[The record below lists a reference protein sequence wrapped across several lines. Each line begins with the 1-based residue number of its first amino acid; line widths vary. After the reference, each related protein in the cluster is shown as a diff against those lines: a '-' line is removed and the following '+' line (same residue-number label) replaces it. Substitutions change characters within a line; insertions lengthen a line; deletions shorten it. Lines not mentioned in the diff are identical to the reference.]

1 MNWAIIMSVEI
12 VRDLRGLHSS
22 IARHRNGPLNTAA
35 SLAIVPTM
43 GAIHKAHEKLVIE
56 AKRNA
61 DIVLVTIF
69 VNPMQFGENEDFS
82 KYPKS
87 EQEDIKRLESK
98 GCDII
103 YIPDIDAIYPEG
115 FDLTINIPKLSS
127 GLCGQKRPNHFKGVS
142 TVVAKLLLQS
152 GADYAVFGEKD
163 YQQLLI
169 IKSLVKNLDIPCK
182 VLAIETI
189 RDENGLA
196 ISSRN
201 QYLNAENRKLANNI
215 NKIMKN
221 AVDIYKNKDLEST
234 IKLVKENFITAGIK
248 KIDYI
253 EIRDNNQLNNIE
265 NNDKSNARLFIA
277 VYIDNIRL
285 IDNIKL

>member
-1 MNWAIIMSVEI
+1 MSVEI

-22 IARHRNGPLNTAA
+22 IARYRNGPLNTAA

-43 GAIHKAHEKLVIE
+43 GAIHEAHEKLIIE

-61 DIVLVTIF
+61 NIVLATIF
-69 VNPMQFGENEDFS
+69 VNPMQFGENEDFN

-87 EQEDIKRLESK
+87 EEEDIKRLSDV

-103 YIPDIDAIYPEG
+103 YIPTIENIYPEG
-115 FDLTINIPKLSS
+115 FDLTINVPNLSS
-127 GLCGQKRPNHFKGVS
+127 VLCGKKRPNHFEGVS
-142 TVVAKLLLQS
+142 TIVAKLLLQS

-169 IKSLVKNLDIPCK
+169 IKSLVKNLDIPCQILPIK
-182 VLAIETI
+182 TI
-189 RDENGLA
+189 RDTNGLA

-201 QYLNAENRKLANNI
+201 KYLNAASKVIANNI
-215 NKIMKN
+215 NKIMKSAIN
-221 AVDIYKNKDLEST
+221 EYKNTDIQTT
-234 IKLVKENFITAGIK
+234 IKFVESNLLSVGIEN
-248 KIDYI
+248 IDYI
-253 EIRDNNQLNNIE
+253 EIRDNNNLSVID

-277 VYIDNIRL
+277 VYIENTRL

>member
-1 MNWAIIMSVEI
+1 MSVEI
-12 VRDLRGLHSS
+12 VRDLRGLHTS

-43 GAIHKAHEKLVIE
+43 GAIHKAHEKLIIE

-61 DIVLVTIF
+61 DIVLATIF
-69 VNPMQFGENEDFS
+69 VNPMQFGKNEDFN

-87 EQEDIKRLESK
+87 EEEDIKRLESK
-98 GCDII
+98 GCNII
-103 YIPDIDAIYPEG
+103 YIPNVETIYPDG
-115 FDLTINIPKLSS
+115 FDLSINVPKLSS
-127 GLCGQKRPNHFKGVS
+127 VLCGKKRPTHFEGVA
-142 TVVAKLLLQS
+142 TIVTKLLLQS

-169 IKSLVKNLDIPCK
+169 IKRLVKNLDIPCQI
-182 VLAIETI
+182 LPIETV

-201 QYLNAENRKLANNI
+201 QYLNTENRNIANNI
-215 NKIMKN
+215 NKIIKN
-221 AVDIYKNKDLEST
+221 AANNYKNKDIEST
-234 IKLVKENFITAGIK
+234 INFVKNNFLDSGIK
-248 KIDYI
+248 KIDYV
-253 EIRDNNQLNNIE
+253 EIRKGENLDVIS

-277 VYIDNIRL
+277 VYINDTRL

>member
-1 MNWAIIMSVEI
+1 MSVEI
-12 VRDLRGLHSS
+12 VRDLRGLHTS

-43 GAIHKAHEKLVIE
+43 GAIHKAHEQLVIE

-61 DIVLVTIF
+61 DIVLATIF
-69 VNPMQFGENEDFS
+69 VNPMQFGENEDFN

-87 EQEDIKRLESK
+87 EEEDIKRLESK
-98 GCDII
+98 GCNII
-103 YIPDIDAIYPEG
+103 YIPNVETIYPDG
-115 FDLTINIPKLSS
+115 FDLSINVPKLSS
-127 GLCGQKRPNHFKGVS
+127 VLCGKKRPTHFEGVS
-142 TVVAKLLLQS
+142 TIVTKLLLQS

-169 IKSLVKNLDIPCK
+169 IKCLVKNLDIPCQI
-182 VLAIETI
+182 LPIETV

-201 QYLNAENRKLANNI
+201 QYLNTENRNIANNI

-221 AVDIYKNKDLEST
+221 AANNYTNKDIEST
-234 IKLVKENFITAGIK
+234 INFVKNNFLDSGIK
-248 KIDYI
+248 KIDYV
-253 EIRDNNQLNNIE
+253 EIRKGENLDVIS

-277 VYIDNIRL
+277 VYINDTRL

>member
-1 MNWAIIMSVEI
+1 MSVEI

-22 IARHRNGPLNTAA
+22 IARYRNGPLNTAA

-43 GAIHKAHEKLVIE
+43 GAIHEAHEKLIIE

-61 DIVLVTIF
+61 DIVLATIF
-69 VNPMQFGENEDFS
+69 VNPMQFGENEDFN

-87 EQEDIKRLESK
+87 EEEDIKRLSDV

-103 YIPDIDAIYPEG
+103 YIPTIENIYPEG
-115 FDLTINIPKLSS
+115 FDLTINVPKLSS
-127 GLCGQKRPNHFKGVS
+127 VLCGKKRPNHFEGVS
-142 TVVAKLLLQS
+142 TIVAKLLLQS

-169 IKSLVKNLDIPCK
+169 IKSLVKNLDIPCQI
-182 VLAIETI
+182 LPIETI
-189 RDENGLA
+189 RDTNGLA

-201 QYLNAENRKLANNI
+201 KYLNAASKVIANNI
-215 NKIMKN
+215 NKIMKSAIN
-221 AVDIYKNKDLEST
+221 EYKNTNIQTT
-234 IKLVKENFITAGIK
+234 IKFVEGNLLSVGIEN
-248 KIDYI
+248 IDYI
-253 EIRDNNQLNNIE
+253 EIRDNNNLSVID

-277 VYIDNIRL
+277 VYIENTRL

>member
-1 MNWAIIMSVEI
+1 MNWCIRMSVEI
-12 VRDLRGLHSS
+12 VRDLRGLHTS

-61 DIVLVTIF
+61 DIVLATIF
-69 VNPMQFGENEDFS
+69 VNPMQFGENEDFN

-87 EQEDIKRLESK
+87 EEEDIKRLESK
-98 GCDII
+98 GCNII
-103 YIPDIDAIYPEG
+103 YIPNVETIYPDG
-115 FDLTINIPKLSS
+115 FDLSINVPKLSS
-127 GLCGQKRPNHFKGVS
+127 VLCGKKRPTHFEGVA
-142 TVVAKLLLQS
+142 TIVTKLLLQS

-169 IKSLVKNLDIPCK
+169 IKCLVKNLDIPCQI
-182 VLAIETI
+182 LPIETV

-201 QYLNAENRKLANNI
+201 QYLNTENRNIANNI
-215 NKIMKN
+215 NKIIKN
-221 AVDIYKNKDLEST
+221 AANNYKNKDIEST
-234 IKLVKENFITAGIK
+234 INFVKNNFLDSGIK
-248 KIDYI
+248 KIDYV
-253 EIRDNNQLNNIE
+253 EIRKDENLDVIS

-277 VYIDNIRL
+277 VYINDTRL

>member
-1 MNWAIIMSVEI
+1 MSVEI

-22 IARHRNGPLNTAA
+22 IARYRNGPLNTAA

-43 GAIHKAHEKLVIE
+43 GAIHEAHEKLIIE

-61 DIVLVTIF
+61 DIVLATIF
-69 VNPMQFGENEDFS
+69 VNPMQFGENEDFN

-87 EQEDIKRLESK
+87 EEEDIKRLSDV

-103 YIPDIDAIYPEG
+103 YIPTIENIYPEG
-115 FDLTINIPKLSS
+115 FDLTINVPKLSS
-127 GLCGQKRPNHFKGVS
+127 VLCGKKRPNHFEGVS
-142 TVVAKLLLQS
+142 TIVAKLLLQS

-169 IKSLVKNLDIPCK
+169 IKSLVKNLDIPCQI
-182 VLAIETI
+182 LPIETI
-189 RDENGLA
+189 RDTNGLA

-201 QYLNAENRKLANNI
+201 KYLNAASKVIANNI
-215 NKIMKN
+215 NKIMKSAIN
-221 AVDIYKNKDLEST
+221 EYKNTDIQTT
-234 IKLVKENFITAGIK
+234 IKFVESNLLSVGIEN
-248 KIDYI
+248 IDYI
-253 EIRDNNQLNNIE
+253 EIRDNNNLSVID

-277 VYIDNIRL
+277 VYINDTRL
-285 IDNIKL
+285 IDNIML

>member
-1 MNWAIIMSVEI
+1 MSVEI

-22 IARHRNGPLNTAA
+22 IARYRNGPLNTAA

-43 GAIHKAHEKLVIE
+43 GAIHEAHEKLIIE

-61 DIVLVTIF
+61 DIVLATIF
-69 VNPMQFGENEDFS
+69 VNPMQFGENEDFN

-87 EQEDIKRLESK
+87 EEEDIKRLSDV

-103 YIPDIDAIYPEG
+103 YIPTIENIYPEG
-115 FDLTINIPKLSS
+115 FDLTINVPKLSS
-127 GLCGQKRPNHFKGVS
+127 VLCGKKRPNHFEGVS
-142 TVVAKLLLQS
+142 TIVAKLLLQS

-169 IKSLVKNLDIPCK
+169 IKSLVKNLDIPCQI
-182 VLAIETI
+182 LPIETI
-189 RDENGLA
+189 RDTNGLA

-201 QYLNAENRKLANNI
+201 KYLNAASKVIANNI
-215 NKIMKN
+215 NKIMKSAIN
-221 AVDIYKNKDLEST
+221 EYKNTDIQTT
-234 IKLVKENFITAGIK
+234 IKFVESNLLSVGIEN
-248 KIDYI
+248 IDYI
-253 EIRDNNQLNNIE
+253 EIRDNNNLSVID

-277 VYIDNIRL
+277 VYIENTRL

>member
-1 MNWAIIMSVEI
+1 MSVEI

-61 DIVLVTIF
+61 DIVLATIF
-69 VNPMQFGENEDFS
+69 VNPMQFGKNEDFS

>member
-1 MNWAIIMSVEI
+1 MSIEVI
-12 VRDLRGLHSS
+12 RDLRGLHSA

-43 GAIHKAHEKLVIE
+43 GAIHEGHEALVVE

-61 DIVLVTIF
+61 NIVLATIF
-69 VNPMQFGENEDFS
+69 VNPMQFGANEDLE

-87 EQEDIKRLESK
+87 EIEDIKRLEDK
-98 GCDII
+98 GCDIV
-103 YIPDIDAIYPEG
+103 YIPSTETIYPDG
-115 FDLTINIPKLSS
+115 FDLTINVPKLSS
-127 GLCGQKRPNHFKGVS
+127 VLCGKERKNHFQGVA

-152 GADYAVFGEKD
+152 GADYAIFGEKD

-169 IKSLVKNLDIPCK
+169 ITSLVRDLDIPCQIIP
-182 VLAIETI
+182 VNTV
-189 RDENGLA
+189 RDSNGLA

-201 QYLNAENRKLANNI
+201 QYLSSKQVDIANNI
-215 NKIMKN
+215 NLVMNEAAKN
-221 AVDIYKNKDLEST
+221 FYNIDISETISSIKKNLG
-234 IKLVKENFITAGIK
+234 NAGID

-253 EIRDNNQLNNIE
+253 EIRNSHNLENTS

-277 VYIDNIRL
+277 VYIDEVRL

>member
-1 MNWAIIMSVEI
+1 MSIEVI
-12 VRDLRGLHSS
+12 RDLRGLHSS

-43 GAIHKAHEKLVIE
+43 GAIHKAHEALVIE

-61 DIVLVTIF
+61 NIVLATIF
-69 VNPMQFGENEDFS
+69 VNPMQFGENEDLD

-87 EQEDIKRLESK
+87 ELEDIKRLESA
-98 GCDII
+98 GCDIV
-103 YIPDIDAIYPEG
+103 YIPKNETMYPEN
-115 FDLTINIPKLSS
+115 FDLTINVPELSS
-127 GLCGQKRPNHFKGVS
+127 VLCGKDRKNHFQGVA

-169 IKSLVKNLDIPCK
+169 ITSLVRDLDIPCHIIPINT
-182 VLAIETI
+182 V
-189 RDENGLA
+189 RDNDGLA

-201 QYLNAENRKLANNI
+201 QYLNSDQKKLANNI
-215 NKIMKN
+215 NIIMKKAATN
-221 AVDIYKNKDLEST
+221 FYDADIQKTLDL
-234 IKLVKENFITAGIK
+234 VRENLEKVGIE

-253 EIRDNNQLNNIE
+253 EIRDNNNLKNIT

-277 VYIDNIRL
+277 VYIDEVRL

>member
-1 MNWAIIMSVEI
+1 MSVEI

-22 IARHRNGPLNTAA
+22 IARYRNGPLNTAA

-43 GAIHKAHEKLVIE
+43 GAIHEAHEKLIIE

-61 DIVLVTIF
+61 NIVLATIF
-69 VNPMQFGENEDFS
+69 VNPMQFGENEDFN

-87 EQEDIKRLESK
+87 EEEDIKRLSDV

-103 YIPDIDAIYPEG
+103 YIPTIENIYPEG
-115 FDLTINIPKLSS
+115 FDLTINLPKLSS
-127 GLCGQKRPNHFKGVS
+127 VLCGKKRPNHFEGVS
-142 TVVAKLLLQS
+142 TIVAKLLLQS

-169 IKSLVKNLDIPCK
+169 IKSLVKNLDIPCQILPIK
-182 VLAIETI
+182 TI
-189 RDENGLA
+189 RDTNGLA

-201 QYLNAENRKLANNI
+201 KYLNAASKVIANNI
-215 NKIMKN
+215 NKIMKSAIN
-221 AVDIYKNKDLEST
+221 EYKNTDIQTT
-234 IKLVKENFITAGIK
+234 IKFVESNLLSVGIEN
-248 KIDYI
+248 IDYI
-253 EIRDNNQLNNIE
+253 EIRDNNNLSVID

-277 VYIDNIRL
+277 VYIENTRL

>member
-1 MNWAIIMSVEI
+1 MSVEI

-22 IARHRNGPLNTAA
+22 IARYRNGPLNTAA

-43 GAIHKAHEKLVIE
+43 GAIHEAHEKLIIE

-61 DIVLVTIF
+61 DIVLATIF
-69 VNPMQFGENEDFS
+69 VNPMQFGENEDFN

-87 EQEDIKRLESK
+87 EEEDIKRLSDV

-103 YIPDIDAIYPEG
+103 YIPTIENIYPEG
-115 FDLTINIPKLSS
+115 FDLTINVPKLSS
-127 GLCGQKRPNHFKGVS
+127 VLCGKKRPNHFEGVS
-142 TVVAKLLLQS
+142 TIVAKLLLQS

-169 IKSLVKNLDIPCK
+169 IKSLVKNLDIPCQI
-182 VLAIETI
+182 LPIETI
-189 RDENGLA
+189 RDTNGLA

-201 QYLNAENRKLANNI
+201 KYLNAASKVIANNI
-215 NKIMKN
+215 NKIMKSAIN
-221 AVDIYKNKDLEST
+221 EYKNTDIQTT
-234 IKLVKENFITAGIK
+234 IKFVESNLLSVGIEN
-248 KIDYI
+248 IDYI
-253 EIRDNNQLNNIE
+253 EIRDNNNLSVIN

-277 VYIDNIRL
+277 VYIENTRL

>member
-1 MNWAIIMSVEI
+1 MSVEI

-22 IARHRNGPLNTAA
+22 IARYRNGPLNTAA

-43 GAIHKAHEKLVIE
+43 GAIHEAHEKLIIE

-61 DIVLVTIF
+61 DIVLATIF
-69 VNPMQFGENEDFS
+69 VNPMQFGENEDFN

-87 EQEDIKRLESK
+87 EEEDIKRLSDV

-103 YIPDIDAIYPEG
+103 YIPTIENIYPEG
-115 FDLTINIPKLSS
+115 FDLTINLPKLSS
-127 GLCGQKRPNHFKGVS
+127 VLCGKKRPNHFEGVS
-142 TVVAKLLLQS
+142 TIVAKLLLQS

-169 IKSLVKNLDIPCK
+169 IKSLVKNLDIPCQILPIK
-182 VLAIETI
+182 TI
-189 RDENGLA
+189 RDTNGLA

-201 QYLNAENRKLANNI
+201 KYLNAASKVIANNI
-215 NKIMKN
+215 NKIMKSAIN
-221 AVDIYKNKDLEST
+221 EYKNTDIQTT
-234 IKLVKENFITAGIK
+234 IKFVESNLLSVGIEN
-248 KIDYI
+248 IDYI
-253 EIRDNNQLNNIE
+253 EIRDNNNLSVID

-277 VYIDNIRL
+277 VYIENTRL

>member
-1 MNWAIIMSVEI
+1 MSVEI

-22 IARHRNGPLNTAA
+22 IARYRNGPLNTAA

-43 GAIHKAHEKLVIE
+43 GAIHEAHEKLIIE

-61 DIVLVTIF
+61 DIVLATIF
-69 VNPMQFGENEDFS
+69 VNPMQFGENEDFN

-87 EQEDIKRLESK
+87 EEEDIKRLSDV

-103 YIPDIDAIYPEG
+103 YIPTIENIYPEG
-115 FDLTINIPKLSS
+115 FDLTINVPKLSS
-127 GLCGQKRPNHFKGVS
+127 VLCGKKRANHFEGVS
-142 TVVAKLLLQS
+142 TIVAKLLLQS

-169 IKSLVKNLDIPCK
+169 IKSLVKNLDIPCQI
-182 VLAIETI
+182 LPIETI
-189 RDENGLA
+189 RDTNGLA

-201 QYLNAENRKLANNI
+201 KYLNTASKVIANNI
-215 NKIMKN
+215 NKIMKSAIN
-221 AVDIYKNKDLEST
+221 EYKNTDIQTT
-234 IKLVKENFITAGIK
+234 IKFVESNLLSVGIEN
-248 KIDYI
+248 IDYI
-253 EIRDNNQLNNIE
+253 EIRDNNNLSVID

-277 VYIDNIRL
+277 VYIENTRL

>member
-1 MNWAIIMSVEI
+1 MSVEI
-12 VRDLRGLHSS
+12 VRDLRGLQSS

-43 GAIHKAHEKLVIE
+43 GSIHEAHEKLVIE

-61 DIVLVTIF
+61 DIVLATIF
-69 VNPMQFGENEDFS
+69 VNPMQFGVNEDFN

-87 EQEDIKRLESK
+87 EEEDIKRLTSV
-98 GCDII
+98 GCNII
-103 YIPDIDAIYPEG
+103 YIPTLESVYPEG
-115 FDLTINIPKLSS
+115 FDLTINVPKLSS
-127 GLCGQKRPNHFKGVS
+127 VLCGKKRPNHFEGVS
-142 TVVAKLLLQS
+142 TIVAKLLLQS

-169 IKSLVKNLDIPCK
+169 IKSLVKNLDIPCHI
-182 VLAIETI
+182 LPIETI

-201 QYLNAENRKLANNI
+201 QYLNAKNKSIANNI
-215 NKIMKN
+215 NIIMKS
-221 AVDIYKNKDLEST
+221 AVDDYKNKDIKST
-234 IKLVKENFITAGIK
+234 ITFVENSFLSSGIEN
-248 KIDYI
+248 IDYI
-253 EIRDNNQLNNIE
+253 EIRDNNNLNAIN

-277 VYIDNIRL
+277 VYINDTRL
-285 IDNIKL
+285 IDNIML

>member
-1 MNWAIIMSVEI
+1 MSIEVI
-12 VRDLRGLHSS
+12 KDLRGLHSS

-43 GAIHKAHEKLVIE
+43 GAIHEAHEALVIE

-61 DIVLVTIF
+61 NIVLATIF
-69 VNPMQFGENEDFS
+69 VNPMQFGENEDLD

-87 EQEDIKRLESK
+87 ELEDIKRLESA
-98 GCDII
+98 GCDIV
-103 YIPDIDAIYPEG
+103 YIPKNETMYPEN
-115 FDLTINIPKLSS
+115 FDLTINVPELSS
-127 GLCGQKRPNHFKGVS
+127 VLCGKDRKNHFQGVA

-169 IKSLVKNLDIPCK
+169 ITSLVRDLDIPCHI
-182 VLAIETI
+182 VPINTV
-189 RDENGLA
+189 RDNDGLA

-201 QYLNAENRKLANNI
+201 QYLNSDQKKLANNI
-215 NKIMKN
+215 NIIMKKAATN
-221 AVDIYKNKDLEST
+221 FYGVDIQKTLDLVRDNLE
-234 IKLVKENFITAGIK
+234 KVGIE

-253 EIRDNNQLNNIE
+253 EIRDNNNLKNIT

-277 VYIDNIRL
+277 VYIDEVRL